1 MKLRLSTLLFAFVV
15 VALLGQNVAWSQAK
29 ATPPLSSV
37 RGKLQAATADSL
49 DIMSAK
55 GLVHVKIKQP
65 LKTYGRMP
73 SSLSKVKS
81 TSFVGVTSVKQADGT
96 ELAKAINIFPADLR
110 GIGEGSNMMD
120 MPPGSVNQSRMT
132 NGSVA
137 PAPVASRMTNG
148 TVQKQGAGT
157 TLVVKYQDGTQT
169 ISVPSN
175 VEVTETAQI
184 QVQLRAGDTVNV
196 VVEKQ
201 GDGSLTT
208 SKVYLIAPGSI
219 AK

>member
-1 MKLRLSTLLFAFVV
+1 
-15 VALLGQNVAWSQAK
+15 
-29 ATPPLSSV
+29 
-37 RGKLQAATADSL
+37 
-49 DIMSAK
+49 
-55 GLVHVKIKQP
+55 
-65 LKTYGRMP
+65 
-73 SSLSKVKS
+73 
-81 TSFVGVTSVKQADGT
+81 
-96 ELAKAINIFPADLR
+96 
-110 GIGEGSNMMD
+110 
-120 MPPGSVNQSRMT
+120 MT

-137 PAPVASRMTNG
+137 PAPAASRMTNG

-157 TLVVKYQDGTQT
+157 TLVVKYQDGAQT

-175 VEVTETAQI
+175 VEVTETAPI
-184 QVQLRAGDTVNV
+184 KAQLKAGDTVNV